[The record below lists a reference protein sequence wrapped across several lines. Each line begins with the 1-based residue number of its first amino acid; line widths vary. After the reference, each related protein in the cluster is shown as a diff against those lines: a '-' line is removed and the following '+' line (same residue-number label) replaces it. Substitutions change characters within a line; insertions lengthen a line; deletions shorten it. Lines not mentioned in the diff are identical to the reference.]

1 MFVFGTNS
9 VAACIRGTVYYLT
22 YDRLH
27 RFGGRRITP
36 ADAEL
41 IPWNSLDHHENI
53 THRDGH
59 IAEIILRFARQWR
72 FQGEFYFTH
81 VVRLVRSTRGRT
93 LRRICASRRAAA
105 ALSFAMGGHRR
116 LGDASIVQLL
126 DDNLARMVVSLL

>member
-36 ADAEL
+36 ADVEL
-41 IPWNSLDHHENI
+41 IPWNSLDHHERYGNDRI
-53 THRDGH
+53 A
-59 IAEIILRFARQWR
+59 AEIILRFARQWR

-93 LRRICASRRAAA
+93 LRRICASRRTAA
-105 ALSFAMGGHRR
+105 ALAFAMGGHRR